1 MILVMKNY
9 KKKAICMAVG
19 VALSI
24 PAAVTMAAEVGN
36 FFHVEGKSK
45 LQVGVFYG
53 NSRRDV
59 EQKGSANVLTEVE
72 SFSEPEFT
80 ETTVEKFDINGLDA
94 EQETDDL
101 YLKVSYALTPT
112 IEVYGKA
119 GLSKTELDID
129 NDSGTI
135 DYSGTETISEA
146 GEPDIVISEG
156 FSESTADLA
165 SEGVLGGTQK
175 SDTGWLVGVG
185 TKITLF
191 SANGW
196 NLGLDGQYIYREQD
210 VGESFLTDFIELD
223 DNESHELQASLM
235 LGKVVGNFRPYG
247 GISYTKFE
255 SEYDLKYVGDDDFP
269 DFISAG
275 NGQLEF
281 ENEDNIGY
289 FAGFDYDVSGL
300 TASFELRGGDE
311 ESATLGLRMDF

>member
-1 MILVMKNY
+1 MNY

-24 PAAVTMAAEVGN
+24 PATVTMAAEVGN
-36 FFHVEGKSK
+36 FFHVDGKSK

-59 EQKGSANVLTEVE
+59 EQKGSAELFSETDAYSLGENNEIDVTEVG
-72 SFSEPEFT
+72 SGGIS
-80 ETTVEKFDINGLDA
+80 GLDA

-119 GLSKTELDID
+119 GLSKTKLDID
-129 NDSGTI
+129 NDSGQV
-135 DYSGTETISEA
+135 GEAVTEVISEA
-146 GEPDIVISEG
+146 GRPDINSG
-156 FSESTADLA
+156 YSFSESTAELA
-165 SEGVLGGTQK
+165 SEGAFGGNQK
-175 SDTGWLVGVG
+175 SDEGWLVGVG

-210 VGESFLTDFIELD
+210 VGESFLTNFIELD
-223 DNESHELQASLM
+223 DNESHELQASLV

-255 SEYDLKYVGDDDFP
+255 SEYDLKYVGDDAYP
-269 DFISAG
+269 DNVSLAG
-275 NGQLEF
+275 GKLEF

-289 FAGFDYDVSGL
+289 FAGFDYDMSGL
-300 TASFELRGGDE
+300 TASFELRGGAE
-311 ESATLGLRMDF
+311 ESATLGLRMGF